1 MAFSILYWANYTAG
15 TRKLSRKSE
24 IAVQSDHVLK
34 FVYDKEASYM
44 YVRGTVQA
52 SMRDR
57 SYNVTIT
64 LGPNYNIE
72 DSTCECVNGQDKCH
86 HKASILLYGYKNVSK
101 TDVRQSWIKKS
112 KVSTTSPNQNNG
124 GTVPCTRSICKL
136 QQCIGYWSQ
145 SHLCLGFR
153 YLLLKTSFQARNSS
167 PQKTPLIG

>member
-34 FVYDKEASYM
+34 FVYEKEAS

-101 TDVRQSWIKKS
+101 TDVRQSWIKNPKS
-112 KVSTTSPNQNNG
+112 APPRQT
-124 GTVPCTRSICKL
+124 
-136 QQCIGYWSQ
+136 
-145 SHLCLGFR
+145 
-153 YLLLKTSFQARNSS
+153 KTMEELFPAPDRFVNYSYALDTGPRA
-167 PQKTPLIG
+167 TCA